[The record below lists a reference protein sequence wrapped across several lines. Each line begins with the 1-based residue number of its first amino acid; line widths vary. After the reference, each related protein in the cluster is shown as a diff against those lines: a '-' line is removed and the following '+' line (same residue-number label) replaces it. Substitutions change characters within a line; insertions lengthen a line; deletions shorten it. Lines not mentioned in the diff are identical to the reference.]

1 MLTLLE
7 EPQLLRVH
15 KNLKQQEKMRINP
28 HKPTIKDIAR
38 DLNVSVSTVSRA
50 LRGMPDVNPQTMKD
64 ILRHAEKIDYQP
76 NMAALSLV
84 KKQTQTI
91 GIIVPNMDYFF
102 ATAIRGIDEAAL
114 EAGYTVMICQ
124 SNESYGREVVN
135 TKRLMLSSVD
145 GLIVSLSSE
154 TNNVDHFRRVIQ
166 KDIPIV
172 FFDRTST
179 DLNASGVVL
188 DNAHG
193 AEQAVT
199 HLIEQGCTRIALLGS
214 HEHMSI
220 SSLRENGYREALKK
234 EGLTIDDSL
243 IFHCDFDQES
253 AYRATV
259 QLLGKRNPPDAIFAV
274 SDRMALGAF
283 LAVKEK
289 GLRIPEDVAIV
300 GFNDEP
306 IMSLLTPKLSSVA
319 QPAFEMGRRAAR
331 LFIEHIHAEVKTDV
345 ETIVLKPQLMI
356 RESSLKKQ

>member
-1 MLTLLE
+1 MNT
-7 EPQLLRVH
+7 R
-15 KNLKQQEKMRINP
+15 P
-28 HKPTIKDIAR
+28 HKPTIKDIAK

-50 LRGMPDVNPQTMKD
+50 LRGMPDVNPQTLKA
-64 ILRHAEKIDYQP
+64 ILNHAEKIDYQP

-84 KKQTQTI
+84 KKQSQTI

-114 EAGYTVMICQ
+114 EAGYTIMICQ

-135 TKRLMLSSVD
+135 TKRLMASSVD

-154 TNNVDHFRRVIQ
+154 TNNIDHFRRVLQ

-188 DNAHG
+188 DNAYG

-199 HLIEQGCTRIALLGS
+199 HLIEQGCQRIALLGS
-214 HEHMSI
+214 HEFMSI
-220 SSLRENGYREALKK
+220 SKLRENGYRTALKK
-234 EGLTIDDSL
+234 EGLKIDESL
-243 IFHCDFDQES
+243 IFHCDFNQES
-253 AYRATV
+253 AYQATV

-274 SDRMALGAF
+274 SDRLALGAF
-283 LAVKEK
+283 VAIKDK
-289 GLRIPEDVAIV
+289 GLRIPQDVAIV

-306 IMSLLTPKLSSVA
+306 VMSLLTPKISSVA

-331 LFIEHIHAEVKTDV
+331 LFIEHIHAEGSPEI
-345 ETIVLKPQLMI
+345 ETIILKPQLMV
-356 RESSLKKQ
+356 RESSLVNV

>member
-1 MLTLLE
+1 MN
-7 EPQLLRVH
+7 LR
-15 KNLKQQEKMRINP
+15 P
-28 HKPTIKDIAR
+28 HKPTIKDIAS
-38 DLNVSVSTVSRA
+38 DLKVSVSTVSRA
-50 LRGMPDVNPQTMKD
+50 LRGMPDVNPQTLKAV
-64 ILRHAEKIDYQP
+64 LQHAEKIDYQP

-84 KKQTQTI
+84 KKQSQTI

-114 EAGYTVMICQ
+114 EAGYTIMICQ

-135 TKRLMLSSVD
+135 TKRLMASSVD

-154 TNNVDHFRRVIQ
+154 TNNIDHFRRVLQ
-166 KDIPIV
+166 KDVPIV

-179 DLNASGVVL
+179 DLNVSGVVL
-188 DNAHG
+188 DNSYG

-199 HLIEQGCTRIALLGS
+199 HLFEQGCQRIALLGS
-214 HEHMSI
+214 HEFMSI
-220 SSLRENGYREALKK
+220 SKLRENGYRNALKK
-234 EGLTIDDSL
+234 EGLKIDESL
-243 IFHCDFDQES
+243 IFHCDFNQES
-253 AYRATV
+253 AYQATL

-274 SDRMALGAF
+274 SDRLALGAF
-283 LAVKEK
+283 VAIKDK
-289 GLRIPEDVAIV
+289 GLRIPQDVAIV

-331 LFIEHIHAEVKTDV
+331 LFIEHIHAEGNPDT

-356 RESSLKKQ
+356 RDSSLKKQ